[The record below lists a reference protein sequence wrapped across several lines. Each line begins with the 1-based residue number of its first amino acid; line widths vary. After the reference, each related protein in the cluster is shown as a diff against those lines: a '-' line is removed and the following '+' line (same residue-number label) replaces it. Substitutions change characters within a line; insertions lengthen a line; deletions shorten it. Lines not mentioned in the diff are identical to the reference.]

1 MVFSSHKLVF
11 VLNIEI
17 TGTFYRLGNRSTCP
31 QNLTPPKK
39 KQILFLWWG
48 KIQTRT
54 WFHTYL
60 MSQTKAHLSFHLD
73 FNLDSHLDI
82 SISLW
87 SWGCV
92 FWFVVFEQECHCCI
106 KWFQGGNSTA
116 LGLTISSIIATSLT
130 YNFVSLADIK
140 KNGCLQNDAQ
150 VCQIYTYMPFGLKMI
165 LFYSTNSMI
174 QSS

>member
-1 MVFSSHKLVF
+1 MGWQICTSANLHPLKK
-11 VLNIEI
+11 EWR
-17 TGTFYRLGNRSTCP
+17 FYFCDRGKFKHAPGSPL
-31 QNLTPPKK
+31 
-39 KQILFLWWG
+39 IWWA
-48 KIQTRT
+48 KRR
-54 WFHTYL
+54 HN
-60 MSQTKAHLSFHLD
+60 LSFHLGFHLD
-73 FNLDSHLDI
+73 FHLDI

-87 SWGCV
+87 SWVCV
-92 FWFVVFEQECHCCI
+92 FWFVVFEQERCCCI

-150 VCQIYTYMPFGLKMI
+150 VCQIYTHMPFGLKMI

>member
-1 MVFSSHKLVF
+1 MDLHVCRPSP
-11 VLNIEI
+11 
-17 TGTFYRLGNRSTCP
+17 P
-31 QNLTPPKK
+31 QKRMK
-39 KQILFLWWG
+39 ILFLWRG
-48 KIQTRT
+48 KIQTCT
-54 WFHTYL
+54 WFPTYL
-60 MSQTKAHLSFHLD
+60 MSQTTAHLSFHLD
-73 FNLDSHLDI
+73 FHLNFHLDI

-87 SWGCV
+87 SWVCV
-92 FWFVVFEQECHCCI
+92 FWFVVFEQERHCCI
-106 KWFQGGNSTA
+106 KWFQGGNSRV

-150 VCQIYTYMPFGLKMI
+150 VCQIYTHMPFGLKMI

>member
-1 MVFSSHKLVF
+1 MSSEPH
-11 VLNIEI
+11 
-17 TGTFYRLGNRSTCP
+17 
-31 QNLTPPKK
+31 PPKK
-39 KQILFLWWG
+39 RMQILFLWWG

-73 FNLDSHLDI
+73 FHLDSHLDI

-92 FWFVVFEQECHCCI
+92 FWFVVFERECHCCI